1 MSNSQLSKSTNKRI
15 KPRKMPS
22 QSRSALTVDA
32 ILEGAAH
39 ILERHGL
46 EGYTTNAIAQRS
58 GVSIG
63 SLYQY
68 FPTKDA
74 ITAALIEREAASIAQ
89 DVSAALQI
97 NSFRQALTA
106 LVNIAV
112 RQQLKRPELA
122 RLLDFEQNRL
132 SAILPASTDAMAV
145 RQLVVDFLKQRWDP
159 IIGNPE
165 LAAADMMSIIS
176 ALTDAAGRR
185 KEANSAALAQRIEH
199 AVLGYLKCFSHLD

>member
-1 MSNSQLSKSTNKRI
+1 MNNSQLPKSTRKPIN
-15 KPRKMPS
+15 PRKMPS
-22 QSRSALTVDA
+22 QARSALTVDA

-46 EGYTTNAIAQRS
+46 EGYTTNAIALRS

-74 ITAALIEREAASIAQ
+74 ITAALIERESANIAQ
-89 DVSAALQI
+89 EVAAALQI
-97 NSFRQALTA
+97 SSVGQALTA
-106 LVNIAV
+106 LVSIAV

-122 RLLDFEQNRL
+122 RLLDFEQDRL
-132 SAILPASTDAMAV
+132 SAILPISTNAMAV
-145 RQLVVDFLKQRWDP
+145 RQMVVDFLKQRCDP
-159 IIGNPE
+159 TISDPQ
-165 LAAADMMSIIS
+165 LAAADVMSIIS

-185 KEANSAALAQRIEH
+185 KESNSVALAQRIEG
-199 AVLGYLKCFSHLD
+199 AVLGYLKITAI

>member
-1 MSNSQLSKSTNKRI
+1 MSNSQLSKSTSKRVN
-15 KPRKMPS
+15 PRKMPS

-32 ILEGAAH
+32 ILEGAAR

-46 EGYTTNAIAQRS
+46 EGYTTNAIAQRA

-74 ITAALIEREAASIAQ
+74 ITAALIERESASIAQ
-89 DVSAALQI
+89 DVAAALQI

-106 LVNIAV
+106 LVNVAV

-132 SAILPASTDAMAV
+132 SVILPTSTDAMAV
-145 RQLVVDFLKQRWDP
+145 RQMVVDFLKQRCKP
-159 IIGNPE
+159 NMGNPE
-165 LAAADMMSIIS
+165 LAAADMMAIIS

-185 KEANSAALAQRIEH
+185 KETSSAALAERIEG
-199 AVLGYLKCFSHLD
+199 AVLGYLKI

>member
-1 MSNSQLSKSTNKRI
+1 MSNSQLSQPISKRI
-15 KPRKMPS
+15 NPRKMPS

-74 ITAALIEREAASIAQ
+74 ITAALIERESATVAQ
-89 DVSAALQI
+89 DVAAALQI
-97 NSFRQALTA
+97 NSFTQALTA
-106 LVNIAV
+106 LINIAV
-112 RQQLKRPELA
+112 NQQLKRPELA

-132 SAILPASTDAMAV
+132 RAILPTSVDAMAV
-145 RQLVVDFLKQRWDP
+145 RQLVVDFLKHRGDP
-159 IIGNPE
+159 AMSNPE

-185 KEANSAALAQRIEH
+185 KEANSAALAQRIEG
-199 AVLGYLKCFSHLD
+199 AVFGYLKI

>member
-1 MSNSQLSKSTNKRI
+1 MNNSQLSKAALKRI
-15 KPRKMPS
+15 NPRKMPS

-46 EGYTTNAIAQRS
+46 EGYTTNAIAKRS

-68 FPTKDA
+68 FPAKDA
-74 ITAALIEREAASIAQ
+74 ITAALIERESATIAQ
-89 DVSAALQI
+89 EVAQALQI
-97 NSFRQALTA
+97 KSFRPALSA
-106 LVNIAV
+106 LVDVAV

-122 RLLDFEQNRL
+122 RLLDFEQTRL
-132 SAILPASTDAMAV
+132 SAVLPVSTDAKAV
-145 RQLVVDFLKQRWDP
+145 RQRVADFLKQRIHP
-159 IIGNPE
+159 RINNPDM
-165 LAAADMMSIIS
+165 AAADMMSIIS

-185 KEANSAALAQRIEH
+185 KEANSAALAQRIEG
-199 AVLGYLKCFSHLD
+199 AVLGYLQMTAI